1 MSRGGRPS
9 ADSTACVAVG
19 EAVTACEPWDAGA
32 AKVFETTRDSEVEH
46 LNLFAD
52 AMRHLDALK
61 DAKTFFVCNVCG
73 YTTEVKLPLCP
84 SCRDQHPMEPVQ

>member
-1 MSRGGRPS
+1 
-9 ADSTACVAVG
+9 
-19 EAVTACEPWDAGA
+19 
-32 AKVFETTRDSEVEH
+32 
-46 LNLFAD
+46 
-52 AMRHLDALK
+52 MRHLDALK